1 MKEGL
6 GLDLETTAVMVVVSR
21 DNCSGCHRTSR
32 FSRGSLNQIERERER
47 ERYERFGFKDY
58 HRWWWRQALLKE
70 LREFWS

>member
-47 ERYERFGFKDY
+47 EI
-58 HRWWWRQALLKE
+58 
-70 LREFWS
+70 